1 MTPAQ
6 NAAIKADIAAN
17 SDLNVFPNTSDG
29 NFEIARLYN
38 LAAAPD
44 FYVWRTNVPT
54 AEVFD
59 MVQWAKLTPADAP
72 DGTLAWQCRS
82 LACQGKQFNLQ
93 TILTGRDKIDASKAN
108 IRSGFQDALTNVPSG
123 AGGAGQPAGWGA
135 LQTALSRKATR
146 LEKLLSTGNGTQA
159 SPGTM
164 GFEGLVDYVAIGE
177 ARA

>member
-29 NFEIARLYN
+29 NDAIANLYN
-38 LAAAPD
+38 APASPA

-59 MVQWAKLTPADAP
+59 QVQWAKLTPADSP

-93 TILTGRDKIDASKAN
+93 TILTGRDYIDASKPN
-108 IRSGFQDALTNVPSG
+108 IRSGFQDALTGVPSG
-123 AGGAGQPAGWGA
+123 AGGVTQAAGWVA
-135 LQTALSRKATR
+135 LQQALSRKATR
-146 LEKLLSTGNGTQA
+146 LEKLLATGAGTQP
-159 SPGTM
+159 SPATM
-164 GFEGLVDYVAIGE
+164 GFEGSVNYSDIGT

>member
-17 SDLNVFPNTSDG
+17 ADLNAFPNTSDG
-29 NFEIARLYN
+29 NSEIAALYN
-38 LAAAPD
+38 APAVPD

-59 MVQWAKLTPADAP
+59 QIIWANLTPIDVP
-72 DGTLAWQCRS
+72 DTTQAWMNRS

-108 IRSGFQDALTNVPSG
+108 IRAGFQDALTAIPSG
-123 AGGAGQPAGWGA
+123 VGGANKQAGWA
-135 LQTALSRKATR
+135 NLQTALSRKATR
-146 LEKLLSTGNGTQA
+146 LEKLLATGTGTQA
-159 SPGTM
+159 TPATM
-164 GFEGLVDYVAIGE
+164 GFEGSVNYGDIGA

>member
-17 SDLNVFPNTSDG
+17 ADMNTIPLGSDG
-29 NFEIARLYN
+29 SFAIASLYN
-38 LAAAPD
+38 ATAVPD
-44 FYVWRTNVPT
+44 FFVWRTNVPT

-59 MVQWAKLTPADAP
+59 QVQWAKLTPADAP

-108 IRSGFQDALTNVPSG
+108 IRSGFHDALTGVPSG
-123 AGGAGQPAGWGA
+123 ASGATQAAGWVA

-146 LEKLLSTGNGTQA
+146 LEKLLATGNGTQP
-159 SPGTM
+159 SPATM
-164 GFEGLVDYVAIGE
+164 GFEGAVSYSDIDT

>member
-17 SDLNVFPNTSDG
+17 GDLNTLPAGSDG
-29 NFEIARLYN
+29 SFEIARLYN
-38 LAAAPD
+38 LPASPD

-59 MVQWAKLTPADAP
+59 QVQWAKLTPNDAP

-93 TILTGRDKIDASKAN
+93 TILTGRDYIDASKPN
-108 IRSGFQDALTNVPSG
+108 IRSGFQDALTGVPSG
-123 AGGAGQPAGWGA
+123 LNGATQAAGWVA

-146 LEKLLSTGNGTQA
+146 LEKLLATGTGTQP
-159 SPGTM
+159 SPATM
-164 GFEGLVDYVAIGE
+164 GFEGSVNYSDIGA